1 MLVNQFVLFLE
12 WVFLIVALVVSH
24 CYIVPIYIFNTYF
37 YMVYGGGNISVV
49 VAFKN
54 VVLYQERATF
64 Y

>member
-1 MLVNQFVLFLE
+1 MTVSALFLE
-12 WVFLIVALVVSH
+12 RVFLIVALVVSH
-24 CYIVPIYIFNTYF
+24 CYIVPIYICNTYF

>member
-1 MLVNQFVLFLE
+1 M
-12 WVFLIVALVVSH
+12 FLIVALVVSH